1 MKVCEPVCPY
11 LELRQR
17 GHHVLPV
24 ALKLGAGVPHQKQL
38 CEVGVV
44 FQALHAA
51 QTAHEVHRQIQLL
64 EALAA

>member
-1 MKVCEPVCPY
+1 MY

-24 ALKLGAGVPHQKQL
+24 ALKLRAGVPHQKQL
-38 CEVGVV
+38 SEVDVV
-44 FQALHAA
+44 SQRLHAA
-51 QTAHEVHRQIQLL
+51 QTAHKVHSQIQFL